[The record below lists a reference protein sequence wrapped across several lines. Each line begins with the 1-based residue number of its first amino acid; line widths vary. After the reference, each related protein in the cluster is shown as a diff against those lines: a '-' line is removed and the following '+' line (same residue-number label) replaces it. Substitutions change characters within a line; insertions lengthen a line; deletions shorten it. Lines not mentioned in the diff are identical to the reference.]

1 MNAMILKILLSIFV
15 LISISGCTTK
25 TEYVDRIVRSTTVV
39 PCNIPIPPSC
49 EYEVKETYTEEI
61 KQMYLCIKD
70 AKSVIGV
77 CNNKGRANTS
87 SEER

>member
-1 MNAMILKILLSIFV
+1 MSAVMSKMLLSIFV

-25 TEYVDRIVRSTTVV
+25 TVYVDRIVRSTTVV
-39 PCNIPIPPSC
+39 PCSIPMPLSC
-49 EYEVKETYTEEI
+49 EYEAKGTYTEEI

-77 CNNKGRANTS
+77 CNDKDIK
-87 SEER
+87 ER